1 MLTVEMLEKMPY
13 HKIFARGEIAD
24 SAEGLNMTTS
34 GEMLRWVAVRG
45 GIADWAI
52 YCHFSDKN
60 WDWIRDSGDKVTME
74 NHIRKLVPCTDEA
87 FKRYRY

>member
-1 MLTVEMLEKMPY
+1 
-13 HKIFARGEIAD
+13 
-24 SAEGLNMTTS
+24 
-34 GEMLRWVAVRG
+34 LRWVAVRG